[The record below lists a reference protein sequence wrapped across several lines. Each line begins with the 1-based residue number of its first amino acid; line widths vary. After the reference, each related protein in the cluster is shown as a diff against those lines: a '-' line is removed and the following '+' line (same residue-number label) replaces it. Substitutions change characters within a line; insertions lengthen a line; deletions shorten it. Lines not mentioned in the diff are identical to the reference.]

1 MDGVNIINDE
11 RNMIGSNI
19 SRCRL
24 MDNRPPWRRIVLEDL
39 DKLPVPKREFHDAQ
53 ADVLKSHNSLE
64 LLSLEL
70 LVKSHRQAKK
80 VAVKVN

>member
-1 MDGVNIINDE
+1 MHGVNILNDE
-11 RNMIGSNI
+11 RDMTGSNI

-53 ADVLKSHNSLE
+53 ADVLKSHNPLE

-70 LVKSHRQAKK
+70 LVKGDRQAQKP
-80 VAVKVN
+80 AVKVN